1 MRALIVDDSKAI
13 RKILN
18 KTLGA
23 IDIEVEEA
31 IDGKDALDKLKVSH
45 EHLDL
50 VLVDWNMPEMN
61 GLDFI
66 KNVRGQEGF
75 GNIPIMMVTTESEM
89 EHMRLAMEAGAN
101 EYLMKPFT
109 KEMIEEKLAILGLR

>member
-13 RKILN
+13 RKILI

-66 KNVRGQEGF
+66 KSVRGQE
-75 GNIPIMMVTTESEM
+75 
-89 EHMRLAMEAGAN
+89 
-101 EYLMKPFT
+101 
-109 KEMIEEKLAILGLR
+109 

>member
-13 RKILN
+13 RKILI

-31 IDGKDALDKLKVSH
+31 IDGKEALDKLKVSH

-66 KNVRGQEGF
+66 KSVRGQEGF